1 MMKQKEYGLNMIW
14 VLITYHYGNHYKEKI
29 QDGVQQ
35 EKKLQRHNLQV
46 ETSMYII
53 QRTKIMNIKIQE

>member
-35 EKKLQRHNLQV
+35 EKKLQRPNLQV
-46 ETSMYII
+46 EIFMYII
-53 QRTKIMNIKIQE
+53 REMKMVNIKIQE